1 MSSFQQHVQLFSRKK
16 KYHTFHWAF
25 FPFSQLPCHEVRIFS
40 RLIRFWGRDGREGSW
55 AHAQYSSM
63 LPVGFTWIRYLD
75 SFYRSWDLGTKGII
89 QRIQRTFPVVRMMKM
104 CWVPKAWYIS
114 RSSYKLYIQA
124 ALLSDMLQCH
134 HHSLGILGLNQPYG
148 PMSSGIK
155 IPKSPATFHPLLQQD
170 HVLLLP
176 SWPTVGSRAVAAMY
190 VLQFLWKV
198 GIFWR
203 NYSIASNSLMSLD
216 RSCHCQV
223 LLPSKAHQASTMFP
237 RTASRFSNC
246 SSYLFCTLLCLSNL
260 IPNPKSSCKMEFL
273 RFQAQIPSMDWWCHS
288 NWQRKS
294 TAYGHRH
301 PHTIQMENKKLDARV
316 LPQRTKTR
324 IPLSKWRGFLL
335 IAIIVCPSWF
345 SKAH

>member
-1 MSSFQQHVQLFSRKK
+1 
-16 KYHTFHWAF
+16 
-25 FPFSQLPCHEVRIFS
+25 
-40 RLIRFWGRDGREGSW
+40 
-55 AHAQYSSM
+55 M
-63 LPVGFTWIRYLD
+63 LPVGFTWIRYLE

-104 CWVPKAWYIS
+104 CWSTIRWY
-114 RSSYKLYIQA
+114 SSL
-124 ALLSDMLQCH
+124 ALRHVAVSPPQFG
-134 HHSLGILGLNQPYG
+134 HSWIEPTLWPYVIRNQN
-148 PMSSGIK
+148 SQINS
-155 IPKSPATFHPLLQQD
+155 H
-170 HVLLLP
+170 LP
-176 SWPTVGSRAVAAMY
+176 SSSSARSCLASAELTY
-190 VLQFLWKV
+190 Q
-198 GIFWR
+198 I
-203 NYSIASNSLMSLD
+203 YSIASNSLMSLEG
-216 RSCHCQV
+216 SCHCQV